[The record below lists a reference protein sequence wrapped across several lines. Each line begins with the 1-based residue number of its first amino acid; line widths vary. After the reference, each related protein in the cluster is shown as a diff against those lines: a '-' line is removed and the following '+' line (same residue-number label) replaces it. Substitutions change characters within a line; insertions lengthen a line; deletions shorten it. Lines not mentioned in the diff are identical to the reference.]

1 MNQRHTFTEAKR
13 EREREKESCRVDG
26 AKTMRNQVGERE
38 GEGREGREKKSGE
51 EHKEQKA

>member
-38 GEGREGREKKSGE
+38 VEGREGRERKSGE